1 MRLELDTP
9 TGTAWADLDMPD
21 ADRPDADRPDADLRG
36 VGAPRSARA
45 LLLLGHGAGGTV
57 DAPDL
62 IAVRDAALALGIAV
76 ARITQPYRVL
86 GRRAPA
92 AADRLDEAWTAV
104 TAQLAVRA
112 EFTDVPVVHAGRS
125 SGARVACRCAAATGA
140 AAVIALAF
148 PVHPPGRPEKSR
160 SDELRAVACPL
171 LVVQGRSDAFGQPD
185 AAMFDRPGRELASVE
200 GTHSLGRDTNAVAR
214 AVTGFLERWLTYRGS
229 TQSVAIAATFAPV
242 RRMSSAGA
250 TSSCNPRR
258 PAEQ

>member
-9 TGTAWADLDMPD
+9 TGTAWVDLEMPHADLPYADLSD
-21 ADRPDADRPDADLRG
+21 ADLPDGAANAMPEYGAAVPDADLRG
-36 VGAPRSARA
+36 VDGARSARA
-45 LLLLGHGAGGTV
+45 LLLLGHGAGGSV

-112 EFTDVPVVHAGRS
+112 DFTDVPVVHAGRS

-185 AAMFDRPGRELASVE
+185 AAMFDRPDRELAAVD
-200 GTHSLGRDTNAVAR
+200 GTHSLSRDPSAVAR
-214 AVTGFLERWLTYRGS
+214 AVTGFLGRWVPGS
-229 TQSVAIAATFAPV
+229 Q
-242 RRMSSAGA
+242 
-250 TSSCNPRR
+250 
-258 PAEQ
+258 

>member
-9 TGTAWADLDMPD
+9 SGTAWADLDMPD
-21 ADRPDADRPDADLRG
+21 TGLSDTDLPDTGLRDTGLSDADTFGAALRG
-36 VGAPRSARA
+36 MGASRAAGSARA

-62 IAVRDAALALGIAV
+62 IAVRDAVLAMSVAV

-92 AADRLDEAWTAV
+92 PADRLDEAWTAV
-104 TAQLAVRA
+104 TAQLAARA
-112 EFTDVPVVHAGRS
+112 EFTNLPVVHAGRS

-160 SDELRAVACPL
+160 SDELRAVQCPL

-185 AAMFDRPGRELASVE
+185 AALFDRADRELASVD
-200 GTHSLGRDTNAVAR
+200 GTHSLSRDTSAVAR
-214 AVTGFLERWLTYRGS
+214 AVTGFLGRWAPGS
-229 TQSVAIAATFAPV
+229 P
-242 RRMSSAGA
+242 
-250 TSSCNPRR
+250 
-258 PAEQ
+258 